1 MNRIAA
7 APKAA
12 TSTSP
17 AVSMLGLDLGEQLGA
32 SPLLGR
38 SAPAPAVERSRA
50 EGEDEAAPANAV
62 EIPKDKDEAPA
73 IGPAL
78 RSFDAVPTRTGPTPV
93 ATVIRRGAAP
103 TTHLSTGLRTDP
115 DRSLAQGVAPGGSP
129 ATGNGSN
136 DCLPSTAGAVIAWNV
151 VSADVD
157 NWRVDVQSLTLK
169 GQVNVRPWPSNP
181 TSATTPNTANP
192 VDGGNITRANFQ
204 GAIDDMADYNLAG
217 GGAGPNWHSTA
228 ASSAHEWAHWNTDY
242 VSDSVNSAA
251 GGNWPTA
258 NSDLDKLTQPKA
270 TSATAADA
278 KTALQARV
286 DTRIGT
292 WRTATVA
299 RWNAI
304 PDTAGVAGSTG
315 YEAGARVLAGLI
327 SSVRTYAITKGWAAP
342 PAAPGP

>member
-1 MNRIAA
+1 MNRSMA
-7 APKAA
+7 APKAPA
-12 TSTSP
+12 SP
-17 AVSMLGLDLGEQLGA
+17 AISTWLA
-32 SPLLGR
+32 P
-38 SAPAPAVERSRA
+38 SAQAPTSEHARA
-50 EGEDEAAPANAV
+50 EGEDEKAPANAV

-73 IGPAL
+73 TGVAL
-78 RSFDAVPTRTGPTPV
+78 RSFHTVSGHAGPIPI
-93 ATVIRRGAAP
+93 ATVIRRGTAP
-103 TTHLSTGLRTDP
+103 STYRSSGLGARTD
-115 DRSLAQGVAPGGSP
+115 RSRAQTVAPGGLP
-129 ATGNGSN
+129 ATGNASN
-136 DCLPSTAGAVIAWNV
+136 DCLPSTAGAAIAWEV
-151 VSADVD
+151 VSADAT
-157 NWRVDVQSLTLK
+157 NWRVNVQSLTLK

-181 TSATTPNTANP
+181 TSAVTPNTANP

-258 NSDLDKLTQPKA
+258 NTELDALTQPKA

-278 KTALQARV
+278 KTALQPRVDARV
-286 DTRIGT
+286 GT
-292 WRTATVA
+292 WRAATIA

-304 PDTAGVAGSTG
+304 PDTPGVAGSTG

-342 PAAPGP
+342 PPAPGPAPAPGP